1 MASKITTQQRNER
14 IKALRARLQQLDKTD
29 ENEKERTRLRREI
42 QLIRA
47 EANAPA
53 KKTVDAIQSISKT
66 LTPKSI
72 EDSLGTIT
80 SLREFCKHCIR
91 YVQQADQVLDTLSVT
106 TNSLKDSGVLKKLM
120 ESKGKN
126 LDTSDFTNILMAL
139 MNSPLGATV
148 FNRLGNGKKE
158 DDKASP
164 VTDPPKR
171 TIKRRSRSVA
181 RRPVKRSNAKRGRS
195 SPRAQSPR
203 AQKTAR

>member
-1 MASKITTQQRNER
+1 MASKITEQQRNER
-14 IKALRARLQQLDKTD
+14 IKALRARLQQLDKTP
-29 ENEKERTRLRREI
+29 ENEKERVRLRREL

-47 EANAPA
+47 ETHAPA
-53 KKTVDAIQSISKT
+53 KKTADAIQSISKS

-80 SLREFCKHCIR
+80 SLREFCKQCAR
-91 YVQQADQVLDTLSVT
+91 YVQQADQVLDTLFVT

-148 FNRLGNGKKE
+148 FNRLGDGKKT
-158 DDKASP
+158 DDPAP
-164 VTDPPKR
+164 PAIDPPKQ
-171 TIKRRSRSVA
+171 KPSRRSHTV
-181 RRPVKRSNAKRGRS
+181 RRPVKGSAAKRGRAASKKS
-195 SPRAQSPR
+195 SSVR
-203 AQKTAR
+203 KTSL